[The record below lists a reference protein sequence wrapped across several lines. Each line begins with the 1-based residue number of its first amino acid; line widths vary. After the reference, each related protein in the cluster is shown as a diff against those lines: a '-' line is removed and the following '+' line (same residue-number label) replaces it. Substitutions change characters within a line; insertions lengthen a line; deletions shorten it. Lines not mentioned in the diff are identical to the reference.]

1 VAVAAPVAAPAK
13 PAAAKAPAEKKASD
27 ADKPPVLTAARG
39 GKADDLKLIW
49 GVGPKLEKMLHGMG
63 IFHFDQIAAWTDK
76 QLAWVDE
83 NLEGFYG
90 RAERDK
96 WIEQSKK
103 LATGWRP
110 ENSVGDKPAGT
121 K

>member
-1 VAVAAPVAAPAK
+1 PPADKAPAK
-13 PAAAKAPAEKKASD
+13 PAAKAPIEKKAK
-27 ADKPPVLTAARG
+27 AEDKPPVLEKARD

-76 QLAWVDE
+76 QLVWVDE

-90 RAERDK
+90 RAERDD
-96 WIEQSKK
+96 WIGQSKK
-103 LATGWRP
+103 LASGWRP
-110 ENSVGDKPAGT
+110 ENAVGDKPAG
-121 K
+121 KK